1 MATEKQL
8 QTLDKYVDTIHEI
21 LVDQVRGLRKCSD
34 RQVARNRTLY
44 ARMLSQ
50 VLYEAPK
57 IFTGQ
62 VSIMMV
68 DRKLNDFR
76 AKPCPEHYLSRQK
89 GGELLLDLVD
99 ASLRSSGDPPK
110 VLVKNIA
117 LTYCAVHYTT
127 PEENALLKQYQR
139 IHHDE
144 DAYKRAG
151 IILIE
156 ARDLFTKRGH
166 STQWKEQMLSKYAP
180 IVEHHLTSIQLIHDN
195 QHRGTE

>member
-1 MATEKQL
+1 MATERQL
-8 QTLDKYVDTIHEI
+8 KTLDRYIDTIHEI
-21 LVDQVRGLRKCSD
+21 LVDQVRGLREHSN
-34 RQVARNRTLY
+34 RQLVRNRTLY
-44 ARMLSQ
+44 ARMLGQ

-62 VSIMMV
+62 VSINMV

-89 GGELLLDLVD
+89 GGELLLDLID
-99 ASLRSSGDPPK
+99 TSIITGADPPRL
-110 VLVKNIA
+110 LVQNIA

-127 PEENALLKQYQR
+127 PEENASLKVHQR
-139 IHHDE
+139 KHHDE
-144 DAYKRAG
+144 AAYNRAG

-166 STQWKEQMLSKYAP
+166 SIAWKHQMRKKYAP
-180 IVEHHLTSIQLIHDN
+180 IVEHHLTSIRLVTEN
-195 QHRGTE
+195 QHTED